1 MRKRGSETSNPL
13 DLSSASEVWGD
24 SSPSA
29 GDEGVLGV
37 TRTMPL
43 IENVK
48 AFLFGG
54 SKSLIFRCSVIG
66 KDGRGASD
74 SDCATELALV
84 GSLVSFSVVV

>member
-1 MRKRGSETSNPL
+1 MRKRGSETNSSL
-13 DLSSASEVWGD
+13 VLSSASDVWGD

-29 GDEGVLGV
+29 GDEGFFGV
-37 TRTMPL
+37 TRTIPL

-66 KDGRGASD
+66 KDGIGASD
-74 SDCATELALV
+74 SDCTIEEALV